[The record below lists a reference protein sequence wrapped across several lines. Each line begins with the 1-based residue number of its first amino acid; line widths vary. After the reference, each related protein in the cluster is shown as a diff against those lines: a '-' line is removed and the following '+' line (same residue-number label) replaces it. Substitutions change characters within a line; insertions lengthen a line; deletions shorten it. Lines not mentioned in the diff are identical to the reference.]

1 MSALLDKGG
10 QPVKAAPA
18 TRQGAKTSMGGLAEV
33 GNVLEDGLVASLW
46 RASGAE
52 KLKTR
57 IIGRRV
63 KQADEC
69 SVSKKNLYIAPTGAG
84 AMLGV
89 TLLAML
95 VASINYESNLGHA
108 VTFMLV
114 GVSAASMFA
123 TFFNIHRL
131 KMSLGTAHSV
141 FEGGACNVSVVV
153 SNPKKSDSHE
163 LELAWRT
170 EDANKV
176 FMPPVNVPGGQS
188 QVVHLALTATK
199 RGRMALPMVCM
210 RSKYPIGVYAAWSYL
225 HPKSQVLVYPKPERN
240 PPPLAQITSRDDG
253 QEGCS
258 SAQVSDEYDGVRPY
272 RRGDSMKSIVWRL
285 AAKSFA
291 RGSDE
296 LVVRDQL
303 MGTQSSLWFDI
314 RYTGHAHS
322 QSDELK
328 LSRLCAWVLAA
339 DAQGMTY
346 GLRLGAV
353 EVEPGSGPGHLE
365 RCLKAMAEH

>member
-10 QPVKAAPA
+10 HPIKTISA
-18 TRQGAKTSMGGLAEV
+18 TRQVGQADLATLGGIKD
-33 GNVLEDGLVASLW
+33 VLGDGLLVTLW

-52 KLKTR
+52 QLKTR

-131 KMSLGTAHSV
+131 NMAMGSTQSV
-141 FEGGACNVSVVV
+141 FEGGACDVSVVV
-153 SNPKKSDSHE
+153 SNPKKSESHE

-170 EDANKV
+170 ENAAKV
-176 FMPPVNVPGGQS
+176 FMPPVNVSGGQS
-188 QVVHLALTATK
+188 QVVHLALEASK
-199 RGRMALPMVCM
+199 RGWMPLPMVCM

-314 RYTGHAHS
+314 RYTGHAQS

-346 GLRLGAV
+346 GLRLGGI
-353 EVEPGSGPGHLE
+353 EVEPGSGPQHLE